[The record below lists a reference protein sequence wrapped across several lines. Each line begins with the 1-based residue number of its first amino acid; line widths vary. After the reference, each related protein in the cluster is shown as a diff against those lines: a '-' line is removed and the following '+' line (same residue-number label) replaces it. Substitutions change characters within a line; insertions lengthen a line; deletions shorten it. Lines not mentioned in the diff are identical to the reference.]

1 MKTFGLFL
9 VLWIF
14 LIAVT
19 FNIWKDVPT
28 DDLIKM
34 VLATQLTYIMYK
46 LIKEENEIKP

>member
-14 LIAVT
+14 AFVAT

-28 DDLIKM
+28 DDLIK
-34 VLATQLTYIMYK
+34 VILATQIAYIMYK
-46 LIKEENEIKP
+46 LAKEEEKSE